1 MKTKSPITKDKNG
14 IVRWEQCNET
24 DSYMATGVDRDGK
37 RFVKTAKE
45 WKWIAGINLWRGTK
59 WLVRDGKRYVI
70 SKHYN

>member
-1 MKTKSPITKDKNG
+1 
-14 IVRWEQCNET
+14 
-24 DSYMATGVDRDGK
+24 MATGVDRDGK